1 MVLNC
6 IAVDDEP
13 LALELTA
20 SYINQTPFLNLVGT
34 FTSAI
39 EALNFLHENPV
50 DLLFLDINMPG
61 LNGMELA
68 RIINAGKHERPRK
81 IIFTT
86 AYNQYALEGFQVN
99 ALDYLLKPYNY
110 VDFLGAANK
119 ALEFYQLINKT
130 APEPL
135 EEPPVLPSSN
145 EEFLFVKVEYQYI
158 KLALKDILYVESL
171 GDYIRIHLS
180 SSEKPVM
187 SLMTLKSLEEKLPS
201 SRFMR
206 VHRSF
211 IIALDKIDAVT
222 KNSVQIG
229 KVLINVTDQ
238 YREPFN
244 EYIKKWIQ

>member
-20 SYINQTPFLNLVGT
+20 SYINQTPFLNLVGS

-68 RIINAGKHERPRK
+68 RIVNAGKQERPRK

-110 VDFLGAANK
+110 VDFLSAANK
-119 ALEFYQLINKT
+119 ALEFYQLIDK
-130 APEPL
+130 AVSEPS
-135 EEPPVLPSSN
+135 ETPPIVSSPN
-145 EEFLFVKVEYQYI
+145 EDFLFVKVEYQYL
-158 KLALKDILYVESL
+158 KLALSDIRYIESL
-171 GDYIRIHLS
+171 GDYIRIHLTS
-180 SSEKPVM
+180 TEKPVM
-187 SLMTLKSLEEKLPS
+187 SLMTLKSLEEKLPAN
-201 SRFMR
+201 RFMR

-229 KVLINVTDQ
+229 KVLINVTEQ